1 MSIDALAYEV
11 CCQRERGK
19 IDRGSVLVVLPEV
32 NAVIVRAVNRLL
44 GRQVV
49 VCSRNASGFV
59 ADRHPSRKAEVA
71 NLQIPGR
78 VIVSADVNNK
88 QNPVLLFA
96 RPDAPPRIDEQVRRF
111 YIAVHNLALMEMT
124 QGEND
129 ASRIKL
135 DATESCGGIMRA
147 AWRVALRL

>member
-1 MSIDALAYEV
+1 MIFNVFVLKSNNGRNSIGHILHE
-11 CCQRERGK
+11 Q
-19 IDRGSVLVVLPEV
+19 
-32 NAVIVRAVNRLL
+32 
-44 GRQVV
+44 
-49 VCSRNASGFV
+49 
-59 ADRHPSRKAEVA
+59 
-71 NLQIPGR
+71 
-78 VIVSADVNNK
+78 SADVNNK

-124 QGEND
+124 LGEND